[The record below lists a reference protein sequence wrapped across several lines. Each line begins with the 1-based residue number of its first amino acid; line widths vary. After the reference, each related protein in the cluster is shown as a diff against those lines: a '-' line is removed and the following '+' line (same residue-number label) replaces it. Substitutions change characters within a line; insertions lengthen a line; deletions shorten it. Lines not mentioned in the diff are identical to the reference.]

1 MTKLEFL
8 KGMKKLANYFL
19 KDLSDEELTSWYEI
33 FKDIEVETFYM
44 SIQEIGKS
52 NKYFPVLSELYEE
65 CRKQRKEFFLSIL
78 ENNKSISENRLGY
91 LKSMVDW
98 YSIQKEY
105 PKEII
110 KEVLSYKKSNL
121 IEKKGTPLI
130 G

>member
-1 MTKLEFL
+1 M
-8 KGMKKLANYFL
+8 
-19 KDLSDEELTSWYEI
+19 
-33 FKDIEVETFYM
+33 
-44 SIQEIGKS
+44 
-52 NKYFPVLSELYEE
+52 LSELYEE

-78 ENNKSISENRLGY
+78 ENNKSIPENRLGY